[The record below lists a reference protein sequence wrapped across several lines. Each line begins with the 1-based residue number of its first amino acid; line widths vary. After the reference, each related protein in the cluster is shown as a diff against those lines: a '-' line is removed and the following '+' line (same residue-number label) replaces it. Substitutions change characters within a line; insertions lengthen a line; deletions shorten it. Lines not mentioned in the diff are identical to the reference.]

1 MTAWWTAIHSEFI
14 KRSKGHQCVLCSDTY
29 FVPPILL
36 PIRSSPPPPGR
47 VLGDGAS
54 PFFRRMWAPLEV
66 QRIVSQVTHPHSH
79 THFRD
84 SNALD
89 TPHHCWELSP
99 SCTQWLQ
106 GRHMHLVV
114 SGKPVRSEDLRAS
127 TQGPEASPA
136 FARDPTCSK
145 AQSCC
150 YNRKRTL
157 PCMHAAIWASLLG
170 LFLMSPTIS
179 SISG

>member
-1 MTAWWTAIHSEFI
+1 MCSVQWYIFCTPHSSSHKKFTTSTRQSSRGWG
-14 KRSKGHQCVLCSDTY
+14 K
-29 FVPPILL
+29 PIL
-36 PIRSSPPPPGR
+36 
-47 VLGDGAS
+47 
-54 PFFRRMWAPLEV
+54 RRMWAPLEV

>member
-1 MTAWWTAIHSEFI
+1 M
-14 KRSKGHQCVLCSDTY
+14 CSVQWYIFCT
-29 FVPPILL
+29 PILL

-54 PFFRRMWAPLEV
+54 PFLGECEHLWRFKGLLLKWL
-66 QRIVSQVTHPHSH
+66 THSH

-106 GRHMHLVV
+106 GRHVHLVV
-114 SGKPVRSEDLRAS
+114 SGKPARSEDLRAS

-145 AQSCC
+145 AQSWC